1 MRNSIKCPLFL
12 RKFLNQLSSIIKKV
26 FSFIWK
32 VLKKVYM
39 VIRPSL
45 IAVLVGLLI
54 GLIIML
60 IFNPYDAFPALF
72 TLIFGGFNG
81 GLKGIG
87 DMLELAAPIMLTGLA
102 VAFAFKTG
110 LFNIGASGQ
119 MMMGAY
125 VAIHVGVRW
134 TLPSG
139 LHWIVGLLA
148 GMMAGAIWGLVPGI
162 LKALRNVNEVVSSIM
177 MNYIAGYLL
186 IFLIQR
192 NVFLE
197 LESRSRYVQST
208 AVLPSLRAIFPGS
221 TANIGI
227 LIAIG
232 VIIIAH
238 IIIHKTT
245 LGFSLRAAGFSFEG
259 SKYAGMNTKLNIII
273 AMTMSGMFAGLAGAI
288 SFLVRGKAI
297 NTAFT
302 IFPEG
307 FDGISV
313 ALLGLGEPMGALI
326 AGLFLSNLRMGGFY
340 MQLYSYVPQIID
352 IIIAVIIYAT
362 AISIAIQGIMKIY
375 GDKIRSFFKKV
386 LKHRLFHLFKSQ
398 KLKQK
403 TSKKE
408 DQS

>member
-1 MRNSIKCPLFL
+1 MRKPLKCPLVLKNIIDKIRSVFK
-12 RKFLNQLSSIIKKV
+12 KF

-32 VLKKVYM
+32 ILKKVLI

-45 IAVLVGLLI
+45 IAIAVGLLI

-60 IFNPYDAFPALF
+60 IFNPYDAFPALK
-72 TLIFGGFNG
+72 TLVLGGFNG
-81 GLKGIG
+81 GLGGIG
-87 DMLELAAPIMLTGLA
+87 ETLELAAPIMLTGLA

-139 LHWIVGLLA
+139 LHWIVALLL
-148 GMMAGAIWGLVPGI
+148 GMTAGAVWGLVPGI

-197 LESRSRYVQST
+197 LEARSRYVQST
-208 AVLPSLRAIFPGS
+208 AVLPSLQSVFPGS
-221 TANIGI
+221 SANIGI
-227 LIAIG
+227 LITMV

-238 IIIHKTT
+238 FIIHKTT
-245 LGFSLRAAGFSFEG
+245 LGFSLRAAGFSFDG
-259 SKYAGMNTKLNIII
+259 SKYAGMNTKLNIVI
-273 AMTMSGMFAGLAGAI
+273 AMTLSGMFAGLAGAI

-297 NTAFT
+297 NTAFV
-302 IFPEG
+302 IFSQG

-313 ALLGLGEPMGALI
+313 ALLGLGEPIGALI
-326 AGLFLSNLRMGGFY
+326 AGLFLANLRMGGFY

-352 IIIAVIIYAT
+352 IIVAVIIYAT
-362 AISIAIQGIMKIY
+362 AISIAIQTLLKYY
-375 GDKIRSFFKKV
+375 GERLGVFYIKRIEDPLIQCIKKRREKKLSDKEA
-386 LKHRLFHLFKSQ
+386 KS
-398 KLKQK
+398 
-403 TSKKE
+403 
-408 DQS
+408 

>member
-1 MRNSIKCPLFL
+1 MLKQEHNKNQFHTIL
-12 RKFLNQLSSIIKKV
+12 RKIKSILKQLYII
-26 FSFIWK
+26 
-32 VLKKVYM
+32 
-39 VIRPSL
+39 IRPSL
-45 IAVLVGLLI
+45 IAVAIGLLV

-125 VAIHVGVRW
+125 VAIHIGVRW

-148 GMMAGAIWGLVPGI
+148 GMLAGALWGLVPGL

-177 MNYIAGYLL
+177 MNYIAGYML

-208 AVLPSLRAIFPGS
+208 AVLPSLRALFPGS

-227 LIAIG
+227 LIAIF

-245 LGFSLRAAGFSFEG
+245 LGFSLRAAGFSFDG
-259 SKYAGMNTKLNIII
+259 SKYAGMNTKLNVII
-273 AMTMSGMFAGLAGAI
+273 AMGLSGMFAGLAGAI

-297 NTAFT
+297 NTAFV

-313 ALLGLGEPMGALI
+313 ALLGLGEPIGALI

-362 AISIAIQGIMKIY
+362 AISVAIQGILKVY
-375 GDKIRSFFKKV
+375 GDKIRAYWKARKE
-386 LKHRLFHLFKSQ
+386 KTN
-398 KLKQK
+398 

-408 DQS
+408 ANS

>member
-1 MRNSIKCPLFL
+1 MHDKINIKHRLHAVL
-12 RKFLNQLSSIIKKV
+12 DLLTKFLKK
-26 FSFIWK
+26 
-32 VLKKVYM
+32 LYL

-45 IAVLVGLLI
+45 IAVGIGLLV

-60 IFNPYDAFPALF
+60 IFNPLDAFPALF

-125 VAIHVGVRW
+125 VAIHIGVRW
-134 TLPSG
+134 TLPTG

-148 GMMAGAIWGLVPGI
+148 GMFAGMLWGLVPGV

-177 MNYIAGYLL
+177 MNYIAGYML

-197 LESRSRYVQST
+197 LESRSRYVQGT

-227 LIAIG
+227 LVAIV

-245 LGFSLRAAGFSFEG
+245 LGFSLRAAGFSFDG

-273 AMTMSGMFAGLAGAI
+273 AMGLSGMFAGLAGAI

-297 NTAFT
+297 NTAFV

-313 ALLGLGEPMGALI
+313 ALLGLGEPLGALI

-362 AISIAIQGIMKIY
+362 AISIAIQGILKVY
-375 GDKIRSFFKKV
+375 GDRIRTY
-386 LKHRLFHLFKSQ
+386 LKNR
-398 KLKQK
+398 QK
-403 TSKKE
+403 TQKPSKKE
-408 DQS
+408 ANS